1 MPDTNPL
8 RREDPESLGDY
19 RLLGR
24 LGEGAQGVV
33 YAGRGPDGAMVA
45 IKLLH
50 PRLSDT
56 GMDGDRF
63 LREVSAARRVAPF
76 CTAQVLGAHMDGD
89 RPYIVSELV
98 EGVSLQRVVQS
109 HGPRSGNVLHRLAVG
124 TVTALAAI
132 HRAGIVHRDFK
143 PSNVLLGP
151 DGPRVIDF
159 GIARALDSA
168 MTVTSGVVGT
178 PAYMSPEQVSGHR
191 VEPSSDMFSWG
202 LTMTF
207 AATGRPAFGQ
217 DSVPAVI
224 YRVMN
229 ENPDLSALPD
239 TLRPIVASCLS
250 KDAGERPSA
259 SEVLFAL
266 LETQSDE
273 ASAVP
278 LPPATP
284 AVTPAS
290 ATPPVAPAG
299 SGTPPVVPPASA
311 TPPPAP
317 AGVATPSVIPSASPS
332 PAALASPSGGA
343 VPPVSQPPAD
353 ERPPAP
359 ETLWVRPSGE
369 TPEDGRPGAVPGRTP
384 GDRPGDAPR
393 GGPGAAPDASRR
405 RSGVPGGPPP
415 AATPFASPA
424 GPARYPGNL
433 TPVGRQPARPPVPP
447 VPPAPSE
454 GAYPPPPPQ
463 HPDLF
468 GNALPAEPREPR
480 ERGKR
485 RRRAVLVTGVLSG
498 ALTLAAAVLVAVPNM
513 RDGLAP
519 PGDPLVTRSALAGDG
534 TRNPPP
540 VPSPATASQT
550 PSTQASQAP
559 TPATQALTPAPT
571 ASLTTAPTPGP
582 SEPPTPP
589 ATVVA
594 LDGQDGKTLKGH
606 TKAVQ
611 SVAGIEIGN
620 RPTVVSGSQD
630 GSLGLWDPA
639 KHKRL
644 HRLRGHRGEV
654 YAVATVSFGGKPYA
668 VTGGYDHSV
677 RLWSLKSRKSKALG
691 HHPIAVFA
699 AAAGTVNGSP
709 LAVTGDG
716 DGTLYFWNLKSRRL
730 LKTISAHRNDI
741 NWLAFGKIGKRSVVV
756 SASADETLGVWDLV
770 TRKRY
775 GKAYKAHSGP
785 VFSVAVGKLGD
796 RTVIASGGKDKKIR
810 IWDPKT
816 SKTIGKPL
824 AGHGGNVYSLAFG
837 KVDGR
842 TVLVSGSTD
851 GTVRLWDPAEG
862 KPLGKPVK
870 AHKGGVYSVGVMT
883 VGDRTLAVSAGK
895 DRAVKLWK
903 LASAR

>member
-33 YAGRGPDGAMVA
+33 YAGRGPDGVMVA

-109 HGPRSGNVLHRLAVG
+109 EGPRRGNVLHRLAVG

-191 VEPSSDMFSWG
+191 VEPSSDMFSWA

-229 ENPDLSALPD
+229 EDPDLSALPD

-250 KDAGERPSA
+250 KRAGERPGA

-273 ASAVP
+273 A
-278 LPPATP
+278 P
-284 AVTPAS
+284 AVA
-290 ATPPVAPAG
+290 PV
-299 SGTPPVVPPASA
+299 S
-311 TPPPAP
+311 PPPADGRPPTERPP
-317 AGVATPSVIPSASPS
+317 AERPLVAERHPAAERLPDEPS
-332 PAALASPSGGA
+332 PADKRPA
-343 VPPVSQPPAD
+343 AD

-359 ETLWVRPSGE
+359 ETVWVRPSGE
-369 TPEDGRPGAVPGRTP
+369 DPRGGRPDAASGRTP
-384 GDRPGDAPR
+384 GGRAGVPGDR
-393 GGPGAAPDASRR
+393 SGGVPGGGAGAVPDASRR
-405 RSGVPGGPPP
+405 RSGAPGGPPP
-415 AATPFASPA
+415 VVNPFASPA

-433 TPVGRQPARPPVPP
+433 TPVGRR
-447 VPPAPSE
+447 PAPSPAPPE
-454 GAYPPPPPQ
+454 GASPPPPPRR
-463 HPDLF
+463 PDLF
-468 GNALPAEPREPR
+468 ADAGPEVPG
-480 ERGKR
+480 ERGAR
-485 RRRAVLVTGVLSG
+485 RRRAVLVTAVLSG
-498 ALTLAAAVLVAVPNM
+498 ALTLAAAALVAVPNL
-513 RDGLAP
+513 RDDAATSDTP
-519 PGDPLVTRSALAGDG
+519 AATRGALAGDG
-534 TRNPPP
+534 TGAPSTVPAT
-540 VPSPATASQT
+540 PSPATASQVPPT
-550 PSTQASQAP
+550 GVTQAP
-559 TPATQALTPAPT
+559 TAATRAMTPVPT
-571 ASLTTAPTPGP
+571 ANPTTAPTSGP
-582 SEPPTPP
+582 PEPPRPP
-589 ATVVA
+589 ATTVTFA
-594 LDGQDGKTLKGH
+594 GQDGKALKGH

-611 SVAGIEIGN
+611 SLAGIKIGK

-654 YAVATVSFGGKPYA
+654 YAVATVTFGGRPYA

-677 RLWSLKSRKSKALG
+677 RLWNLKSRKSRALG

-730 LKTISAHRNDI
+730 LKTISAHRDDV

-756 SASADETLGVWDLV
+756 SASADKTLGIWDLV

-775 GKAYKAHSGP
+775 GKVYRAHGKQ
-785 VFSVAVGKLGD
+785 VFSVAFGKLGD

-824 AGHGGNVYSLAFG
+824 GGHGGNVYSLAFG
-837 KVDGR
+837 EVDGE

-862 KPLGKPVK
+862 KPLGKPVR

-883 VGDRTLAVSAGK
+883 VGDRTLAVSAGR
-895 DRAVKLWK
+895 DRALKLWK
-903 LASAR
+903 LTSVR

>member
-109 HGPRSGNVLHRLAVG
+109 EGPRRGNVLHRLAVG

-191 VEPSSDMFSWG
+191 VEPSSDMFSWA

-229 ENPDLSALPD
+229 ESPDLSALPD

-250 KDAGERPSA
+250 KNAGERPSA

-273 ASAVP
+273 APAVP
-278 LPPATP
+278 
-284 AVTPAS
+284 
-290 ATPPVAPAG
+290 APAA
-299 SGTPPVVPPASA
+299 PAAVPVVPPVSP
-311 TPPPAP
+311 TPADDR
-317 AGVATPSVIPSASPS
+317 SS
-332 PAALASPSGGA
+332 
-343 VPPVSQPPAD
+343 AD
-353 ERPPAP
+353 ERPSSGERSSADEGPVADERPVAP

-369 TPEDGRPGAVPGRTP
+369 DPRSGRPDATPGRTPGGRAGTP
-384 GDRPGDAPR
+384 GDRPGGAPP
-393 GGPGAAPDASRR
+393 GGPGAAPDASRGR
-405 RSGVPGGPPP
+405 PGAPDGPAPVVN
-415 AATPFASPA
+415 PFASPA
-424 GPARYPGNL
+424 GPVRYPGNL
-433 TPVGRQPARPPVPP
+433 TPVGRRPAPSPVPP
-447 VPPAPSE
+447 E
-454 GAYPPPPPQ
+454 GVYPPPPPQ
-463 HPDLF
+463 RPDLF
-468 GNALPAEPREPR
+468 ADVAPAAPG
-480 ERGKR
+480 ERGAR
-485 RRRAVLVTGVLSG
+485 RRRAVLVTAVLSG
-498 ALTLAAAVLVAVPNM
+498 ALTLAAAALVAVPNL
-513 RDGLAP
+513 RDDTVTPGAAP
-519 PGDPLVTRSALAGDG
+519 ATREALAGDG
-534 TRNPPP
+534 TGKPSP
-540 VPSPATASQT
+540 VPSTPSPATASQA
-550 PSTQASQAP
+550 PPAQVTQAPSAV
-559 TPATQALTPAPT
+559 TQAMTPAPT
-571 ASLTTAPTPGP
+571 ASPTTAPTSGP
-582 SEPPTPP
+582 SEPPSPP
-589 ATVVA
+589 ATVVTF
-594 LDGQDGKTLKGH
+594 DGQDGKTLKGH

-611 SVAGIEIGN
+611 SLAVIKIGK

-654 YAVATVSFGGKPYA
+654 YAVATVTFGGRPYA
-668 VTGGYDHSV
+668 VSGGYDHSV

-730 LKTISAHRNDI
+730 LKTISAHRNDV

-756 SASADETLGVWDLV
+756 SASADETLGIWDLV

-775 GKAYKAHSGP
+775 GKVYKGHSGP
-785 VFSVAVGKLGD
+785 VFSVAFGKLGD

-824 AGHGGNVYSLAFG
+824 RGHGGNVYSLAFG
-837 KVDGR
+837 EVDGR

-870 AHKGGVYSVGVMT
+870 AHKGGGLLGGRHHRRWPYPGRLGGQGPRGQALEADLRPVTRLRSSAT
-883 VGDRTLAVSAGK
+883 VRPAP
-895 DRAVKLWK
+895 
-903 LASAR
+903 

>member
-1 MPDTNPL
+1 MAAVRRLDNGEAQMPDTSPL

-33 YAGRGPDGAMVA
+33 YAGRGPDGVMVA

-98 EGVSLQRVVQS
+98 EGVSLQRIVQAE
-109 HGPRSGNVLHRLAVG
+109 GPRGGNVLHRLAVG

-191 VEPSSDMFSWG
+191 VGSSSDMFSWA
-202 LTMTF
+202 LTMVF

-229 ENPDLSALPD
+229 EDPDLSELPD
-239 TLRPIVASCLS
+239 TLRPIVTSCLS
-250 KDAGERPSA
+250 KQAEERPNA

-266 LETQSDE
+266 LDTQSEE
-273 ASAVP
+273 ASAP
-278 LPPATP
+278 EPPR
-284 AVTPAS
+284 
-290 ATPPVAPAG
+290 
-299 SGTPPVVPPASA
+299 
-311 TPPPAP
+311 PPPAVPPLP
-317 AGVATPSVIPSASPS
+317 AASPVPS
-332 PAALASPSGGA
+332 PA
-343 VPPVSQPPAD
+343 VPPVSP
-353 ERPPAP
+353 PPAP
-359 ETLWVRPSGE
+359 ETLWVRPSGADPQE
-369 TPEDGRPGAVPGRTP
+369 PGTARGHTPAGRAGTSPTA
-384 GDRPGDAPR
+384 
-393 GGPGAAPDASRR
+393 
-405 RSGVPGGPPP
+405 PPP
-415 AATPFASPA
+415 AAVPFASPA

-433 TPVGRQPARPPVPP
+433 TPVGRQA
-447 VPPAPSE
+447 ASAQ
-454 GAYPPPPPQ
+454 GAYPPPPPR

-468 GNALPAEPREPR
+468 GDPVPAEPGEHGTR
-480 ERGKR
+480 RG
-485 RRRAVLVTGVLSG
+485 RAALVTGVLVG
-498 ALTLAAAVLVAVPNM
+498 ALALATAVLVAVPSM
-513 RDGLAP
+513 RSDTTASSLAP
-519 PGDPLVTRSALAGDG
+519 DDG
-534 TRNPPP
+534 TRR
-540 VPSPATASQT
+540 PSSSTPATRSSTAASRAAT
-550 PSTQASQAP
+550 SAP
-559 TPATQALTPAPT
+559 TPAAQALTSAPT
-571 ASLTTAPTPGP
+571 ASLTTPPT
-582 SEPPTPP
+582 SEPLAMPP
-589 ATVVA
+589 APV
-594 LDGQDGKTLKGH
+594 LFDGQDGKALKGH
-606 TKAVQ
+606 SRAVQ
-611 SVAGIEIGN
+611 SLAKVEIKG

-630 GSLGLWDPA
+630 GSLGIWDPA
-639 KHKRL
+639 GHKRL

-654 YAVATVSFGGKPYA
+654 YAVATVTFGGTPYA

-677 RLWSLKSRKSKALG
+677 RLWNLKTRKSRVLG
-691 HHPIAVFA
+691 HHPIAVFS
-699 AAAGTVNGSP
+699 AAAGVVKGSP
-709 LAVTGDG
+709 VAVTGDG

-730 LKTISAHRNDI
+730 LKVVSAHRDDV

-756 SASADETLGVWDLV
+756 SASADKTLKIWDLV

-775 GKAYKAHSGP
+775 GKVYRGHSGR
-785 VFSVAVGKLGD
+785 VFSVAFGKLGD

-816 SKTIGKPL
+816 SKTIGRPL
-824 AGHGGNVYSLAFG
+824 KGHGGNVYSLAFG
-837 KVDGR
+837 TVDGR

-862 KPLGKPVK
+862 KPLGKAIK
-870 AHKGGVYSVGVMT
+870 AHKGGVYSVAVMT
-883 VGDRTLAVSAGK
+883 VGDRMVAVSAGK
-895 DRAVKLWK
+895 DRTVKLWK
-903 LASAR
+903 LTSGR

>member
-1 MPDTNPL
+1 MPDTSPL

-33 YAGRGPDGAMVA
+33 YAGRGSDGAMVA

-56 GMDGDRF
+56 GMDGARF

-98 EGVSLQRVVQS
+98 EGISLQRVVQAE
-109 HGPRSGNVLHRLAVG
+109 GPRGGNVLHRLAVG

-191 VEPSSDMFSWG
+191 VEPSSDMFSWA
-202 LTMTF
+202 LTMVF

-229 ENPDLSALPD
+229 EAPDLSELPD
-239 TLRPIVASCLS
+239 TLRPIVTSCLS
-250 KDAGERPSA
+250 KQAGERPNA

-266 LETQSDE
+266 LDTQSEE
-273 ASAVP
+273 AAAPEPPLAAPP
-278 LPPATP
+278 LPPPTA
-284 AVTPAS
+284 
-290 ATPPVAPAG
+290 
-299 SGTPPVVPPASA
+299 
-311 TPPPAP
+311 PPAP
-317 AGVATPSVIPSASPS
+317 SP
-332 PAALASPSGGA
+332 A
-343 VPPVSQPPAD
+343 VPPVPPPAASTVPP
-353 ERPPAP
+353 PPAP
-359 ETLWVRPSGE
+359 ETLWVRPSGADPGE
-369 TPEDGRPGAVPGRTP
+369 PGAIPGH
-384 GDRPGDAPR
+384 AS
-393 GGPGAAPDASRR
+393 GGRAGTSPAAP
-405 RSGVPGGPPP
+405 VP
-415 AATPFASPA
+415 AAVPFTSPA
-424 GPARYPGNL
+424 GPAHYPGNL
-433 TPVGRQPARPPVPP
+433 TPVGRQAAPPQ
-447 VPPAPSE
+447 
-454 GAYPPPPPQ
+454 GAYPPPPPR

-468 GNALPAEPREPR
+468 GDPVPGAPGEH
-480 ERGKR
+480 GTR
-485 RRRAVLVTGVLSG
+485 RRRAALVTGVLVG
-498 ALTLAAAVLVAVPNM
+498 ALALATAVLVAVPSM
-513 RDGLAP
+513 RNDTTASSPAP
-519 PGDPLVTRSALAGDG
+519 NDG
-534 TRNPPP
+534 TSSSSIPSTRPPT
-540 VPSPATASQT
+540 AASQAT
-550 PSTQASQAP
+550 TQAP
-559 TPATQALTPAPT
+559 TPVAQALPPAPT
-571 ASLTTAPTPGP
+571 ASLTTAPTSEP
-582 SEPPTPP
+582 SEPLAMPPT
-589 ATVVA
+589 AV
-594 LDGQDGKTLKGH
+594 LFDGQDGKALKGH
-606 TKAVQ
+606 SRAVQ
-611 SVAGIEIGN
+611 SLAKVEIKG

-630 GSLGLWDPA
+630 GSLGIWDPDE
-639 KHKRL
+639 HKRL

-654 YAVATVSFGGKPYA
+654 YAVATVTFGGTPYA

-677 RLWSLKSRKSKALG
+677 RLWNLKTRKSRILG
-691 HHPIAVFA
+691 HHPIAVFS
-699 AAAGTVNGSP
+699 AAAGIVNGSP
-709 LAVTGDG
+709 VAVTGDG

-730 LKTISAHRNDI
+730 LRVVSAHRDDV

-756 SASADETLGVWDLV
+756 SASADKTLKIWDLV

-775 GKAYKAHSGP
+775 GKVYRGHSGR
-785 VFSVAVGKLGD
+785 VFSVAFGKLGD
-796 RTVIASGGKDKKIR
+796 RTVVASGGKDKKIR

-824 AGHGGNVYSLAFG
+824 KGHGGNVYSLAFG
-837 KVDGR
+837 TVDGR

-862 KPLGKPVK
+862 KPLGKAIK
-870 AHKGGVYSVGVMT
+870 AHKGGVYSVTVMT
-883 VGDRTLAVSAGK
+883 IGDRMVAVSAGK
-895 DRAVKLWK
+895 DRTVKLWK
-903 LASAR
+903 LTSGR

>member
-1 MPDTNPL
+1 MPDTSPL

-33 YAGRGPDGAMVA
+33 YAGRGPDGVMVA

-98 EGVSLQRVVQS
+98 EGVSLQRIVQAE
-109 HGPRSGNVLHRLAVG
+109 GPRGGNVLHRLAVG

-191 VEPSSDMFSWG
+191 VGSSSDMFSWA
-202 LTMTF
+202 LTMVF

-229 ENPDLSALPD
+229 EDPDLSELPD
-239 TLRPIVASCLS
+239 TLRPIVTSCLS
-250 KDAGERPSA
+250 KQAEERPNA

-266 LETQSDE
+266 LDTQSEE
-273 ASAVP
+273 ASAP
-278 LPPATP
+278 EPPR
-284 AVTPAS
+284 
-290 ATPPVAPAG
+290 
-299 SGTPPVVPPASA
+299 
-311 TPPPAP
+311 PPPAVPPLP
-317 AGVATPSVIPSASPS
+317 AASPVPS
-332 PAALASPSGGA
+332 PA
-343 VPPVSQPPAD
+343 VPPVSP
-353 ERPPAP
+353 PPAP
-359 ETLWVRPSGE
+359 ETLWVRPSGADPQE
-369 TPEDGRPGAVPGRTP
+369 PGTARGHTPAGRAGTSPTA
-384 GDRPGDAPR
+384 
-393 GGPGAAPDASRR
+393 
-405 RSGVPGGPPP
+405 PPP
-415 AATPFASPA
+415 AAVPFASPA

-433 TPVGRQPARPPVPP
+433 TPVGRQA
-447 VPPAPSE
+447 ASAQ
-454 GAYPPPPPQ
+454 GAYPPPPPR

-468 GNALPAEPREPR
+468 GDPVPAEPGEHGTR
-480 ERGKR
+480 RG
-485 RRRAVLVTGVLSG
+485 RAALVTGVLVG
-498 ALTLAAAVLVAVPNM
+498 ALALATAVLVAVPSM
-513 RDGLAP
+513 RSDTTASSLAP
-519 PGDPLVTRSALAGDG
+519 DDG
-534 TRNPPP
+534 TRR
-540 VPSPATASQT
+540 PSSSTPATRSSTAASRAAT
-550 PSTQASQAP
+550 SAP
-559 TPATQALTPAPT
+559 TPAAQALTSAPT
-571 ASLTTAPTPGP
+571 ASLTTPPT
-582 SEPPTPP
+582 SEPLAMPP
-589 ATVVA
+589 APV
-594 LDGQDGKTLKGH
+594 LFDGQDGKALKGH
-606 TKAVQ
+606 SRAVQ
-611 SVAGIEIGN
+611 SLAKVEIKG

-630 GSLGLWDPA
+630 GSLGIWDPA
-639 KHKRL
+639 GHKRL

-654 YAVATVSFGGKPYA
+654 YAVATVTFGGTPYA

-677 RLWSLKSRKSKALG
+677 RLWNLKTRKSRVLG
-691 HHPIAVFA
+691 HHPIAVFS
-699 AAAGTVNGSP
+699 AAAGVVKGSP
-709 LAVTGDG
+709 VAVTGDG

-730 LKTISAHRNDI
+730 LKVVSAHRDDV

-756 SASADETLGVWDLV
+756 SASADKTLKIWDLV

-775 GKAYKAHSGP
+775 GKVYRGHSGR
-785 VFSVAVGKLGD
+785 VFSVAFGKLGD

-816 SKTIGKPL
+816 SKTIGRPL
-824 AGHGGNVYSLAFG
+824 KGHGGNVYSLAFG
-837 KVDGR
+837 TVDGR

-862 KPLGKPVK
+862 KPLGKAIK
-870 AHKGGVYSVGVMT
+870 AHKGGVYSVAVMT
-883 VGDRTLAVSAGK
+883 VGDRMVAVSAGK
-895 DRAVKLWK
+895 DRTVKLWK
-903 LASAR
+903 LTSGR

>member
-1 MPDTNPL
+1 MIYLKISYLRIFGDSGVAAVLRLDGGEAQVPDTNPL

-33 YAGRGPDGAMVA
+33 YAGRGPDGGMVA

-98 EGVSLQRVVQS
+98 EGVSLQRVVQAE
-109 HGPRSGNVLHRLAVG
+109 GPRGGNVLHRLAVG

-191 VEPSSDMFSWG
+191 VEPSSDMFSWA
-202 LTMTF
+202 LTMVF

-229 ENPDLSALPD
+229 EDPDLSELPD
-239 TLRPIVASCLS
+239 TLRPIVTSCLS
-250 KDAGERPSA
+250 KQAEERPSA

-266 LETQSDE
+266 LDTQSEE
-273 ASAVP
+273 ASAP
-278 LPPATP
+278 EPPQ
-284 AVTPAS
+284 
-290 ATPPVAPAG
+290 
-299 SGTPPVVPPASA
+299 
-311 TPPPAP
+311 PPPA
-317 AGVATPSVIPSASPS
+317 ASP
-332 PAALASPSGGA
+332 APS
-343 VPPVSQPPAD
+343 
-353 ERPPAP
+353 PPAP
-359 ETLWVRPSGE
+359 ETLWVRPSGADQGE
-369 TPEDGRPGAVPGRTP
+369 S
-384 GDRPGDAPR
+384 
-393 GGPGAAPDASRR
+393 GAARGHA
-405 RSGVPGGPPP
+405 PGGRAGTSPAAPPP
-415 AATPFASPA
+415 AAVPFASPA

-433 TPVGRQPARPPVPP
+433 TPVGRQAASPQ
-447 VPPAPSE
+447 
-454 GAYPPPPPQ
+454 GAYPPPPPR

-468 GNALPAEPREPR
+468 GEPVPAAPGEH
-480 ERGKR
+480 GTR
-485 RRRAVLVTGVLSG
+485 RRRAALVAGVLVG
-498 ALTLAAAVLVAVPNM
+498 ALALATAVLVAVPSM
-513 RDGLAP
+513 RSDTTASS
-519 PGDPLVTRSALAGDG
+519 PGPDDG
-534 TRNPPP
+534 TRR
-540 VPSPATASQT
+540 PSPSTPATP
-550 PSTQASQAP
+550 PSTAASQALP
-559 TPATQALTPAPT
+559 PGPAE
-571 ASLTTAPTPGP
+571 SLTTAPASEP
-582 SEPPTPP
+582 SEPSEPLAMPP
-589 ATVVA
+589 AAV
-594 LDGQDGKTLKGH
+594 LFDGQDGKALKGH
-606 TKAVQ
+606 SKAVQ
-611 SVAGIEIGN
+611 SLAKVEVKG

-630 GSLGLWDPA
+630 GSLGIWDPA
-639 KHKRL
+639 EHKRL

-654 YAVATVSFGGKPYA
+654 YAVATVTFGGTPYA

-677 RLWSLKSRKSKALG
+677 RLWNLKTRKSRVLG
-691 HHPIAVFA
+691 HHPIAVFS
-699 AAAGTVNGSP
+699 AAAGVVNGSP
-709 LAVTGDG
+709 VAVTGDG
-716 DGTLYFWNLKSRRL
+716 DGTLRFWNLKSRRL
-730 LKTISAHRNDI
+730 LRVVSAHRDDV

-756 SASADETLGVWDLV
+756 SASADRTLRIWDLV

-775 GKAYKAHSGP
+775 GKVYRGHSGR
-785 VFSVAVGKLGD
+785 VFSVAFGKLGD

-824 AGHGGNVYSLAFG
+824 KGHGGNVYSLAFG
-837 KVDGR
+837 TVDGR

-862 KPLGKPVK
+862 KPLGKAIK
-870 AHKGGVYSVGVMT
+870 AHKGGVYSVAVMT
-883 VGDRTLAVSAGK
+883 VDDRMVAVSAGK
-895 DRAVKLWK
+895 DRTVKLWK
-903 LASAR
+903 LTSGR

>member
-1 MPDTNPL
+1 MRIFGYSGDASDSWLDDGEAHVPDTNPL

-76 CTAQVLGAHMDGD
+76 CTAQVLGAHVDGD

-109 HGPRSGNVLHRLAVG
+109 GGPRRGNVLHRLAVG

-178 PAYMSPEQVSGHR
+178 PAYMSPEQVSGQR
-191 VEPSSDMFSWG
+191 VEPSSDMFSWA

-229 ENPDLSALPD
+229 ESPDLSALPD

-250 KDAGERPSA
+250 KHAAERPSA

-273 ASAVP
+273 AF
-278 LPPATP
+278 
-284 AVTPAS
+284 
-290 ATPPVAPAG
+290 
-299 SGTPPVVPPASA
+299 
-311 TPPPAP
+311 
-317 AGVATPSVIPSASPS
+317 
-332 PAALASPSGGA
+332 A
-343 VPPVSQPPAD
+343 VPPVSPPSAGERPVANERSSAGERPIADGRTPADGRSSAEERPPAD
-353 ERPPAP
+353 ERSSAEERPPAP

-369 TPEDGRPGAVPGRTP
+369 DPRSGRPGAAPGRTP
-384 GDRPGDAPR
+384 GGRAGPPGDRPGGAPH
-393 GGPGAAPDASRR
+393 GGPPAPGASRR
-405 RSGVPGGPPP
+405 RPGAPGGPPP
-415 AATPFASPA
+415 MVNPFASPA

-433 TPVGRQPARPPVPP
+433 TPVGRR
-447 VPPAPSE
+447 PAPSPAPPE
-454 GAYPPPPPQ
+454 GVYPPPPPQ
-463 HPDLF
+463 RPDLF
-468 GNALPAEPREPR
+468 ADATPVAPG
-480 ERGKR
+480 ERGAR
-485 RRRAVLVTGVLSG
+485 RRRAVLVTAVLSG
-498 ALTLAAAVLVAVPNM
+498 ALTLAAAALVAVPNL
-513 RDGLAP
+513 RGDAATPDAP
-519 PGDPLVTRSALAGDG
+519 PATRGALAGDG
-534 TRNPPP
+534 TRKPPP
-540 VPSPATASQT
+540 VPSTPSPATASQAPPARAT
-550 PSTQASQAP
+550 QAP
-559 TPATQALTPAPT
+559 TAVTDVLTPAPT
-571 ASLTTAPTPGP
+571 ASLTTAPTSGP
-582 SEPPTPP
+582 SRPPTPRT
-589 ATVVA
+589 TVVTF
-594 LDGQDGKTLKGH
+594 DGQDGKTLKGH

-611 SVAGIEIGN
+611 SLAGVKIGK

-654 YAVATVSFGGKPYA
+654 YAVATVTFGGRPYA

-677 RLWSLKSRKSKALG
+677 RLWSLKSRKSTALG

-699 AAAGTVNGSP
+699 VAAGTVNGSP

-730 LKTISAHRNDI
+730 LKTISAHRDDV

-756 SASADETLGVWDLV
+756 SASADETLGIWDLV

-775 GKAYKAHSGP
+775 GKVYKGHGGQ
-785 VFSVAVGKLGD
+785 VFSVAFGKLGD

-810 IWDPKT
+810 IWDPT
-816 SKTIGKPL
+816 SSKTVGKPL
-824 AGHGGNVYSLAFG
+824 GGHGGNVYSLAFG
-837 KVDGR
+837 KVDGH

-870 AHKGGVYSVGVMT
+870 AHKGGVYSVGVMP
-883 VGDRTLAVSAGK
+883 VGDRTLVVSAGK
-895 DRAVKLWK
+895 DRAVKLWR
-903 LASAR
+903 LTSAR